1 MLYKVG
7 KLELSVKRLRRFD
20 LPSADLD
27 HAMIRVGDSGQMI
40 THPDHCVIKI
50 CMSNGLTIKLVLEIF
65 RAGAVRTNACQI
77 SCHSDKNCM
86 SNERKTCNAK
96 VTDLKRLLL

>member
-1 MLYKVG
+1 MNMKYVIESG
-7 KLELSVKRLRRFD
+7 KILLTLELSVKRLRRFD

-50 CMSNGLTIKLVLEIF
+50 CRRQVETSQSFHPE
-65 RAGAVRTNACQI
+65 
-77 SCHSDKNCM
+77 S
-86 SNERKTCNAK
+86 K
-96 VTDLKRLLL
+96 VSKI